1 MRFDDLLEPISEDQ
15 PCGPD
20 LDEEGDDDYLNYIF
34 AAEERLPTRF
44 FDDEQNPFDK
54 ASINLDSEIKAIAP
68 LLERSRDLRL
78 LTLEARFQILRGEIV
93 GFCECVI
100 ACAQLTEKFWEH
112 IHPGAEGDMQL
123 RQNTVASL
131 DSLITCVLPM
141 QFAPIIRDRREGDIA
156 LRQYTVANGEAEP
169 REGEKVKSPAAIT
182 DALGNAGNS
191 ETVEAIYNALK
202 EALDAFAKLKAIFVD
217 KVDHEFVPF
226 FDQIE
231 EVSADLIKLIGKAR
245 PDLAGEVVEDGADD
259 ISADGEEAG
268 DTDESG
274 DGAAAD
280 GGSAEVSLAK
290 AGDVTSHP
298 AATAALMAAEQYFS
312 ANEPTSP
319 ALLLVHQARTLVGQ
333 PLVAA
338 LEALMPETV
347 ERAGISFD
355 SSLKVQLDINRMRM
369 LSGETTY
376 GESGEGGGEMPDFS
390 AASRAEAAQIL
401 GSVENFF
408 RAAEPSSPI
417 PMLLQKARGYLNRDF
432 SSILSD
438 LIPTETTEESH

>member
-1 MRFDDLLEPISEDQ
+1 MRFDKLLEPISEDQ

-44 FDDEQNPFDK
+44 FDDEQSPFDK
-54 ASINLDSEIKAIAP
+54 ASIDLDSEVKSIAS

-93 GFCECVI
+93 GFCECVV
-100 ACAQLTEKFWEH
+100 ACAQLTEKFWDN
-112 IHPGAEGDMQL
+112 IHPGAEDDIQL

-156 LRQYTVANGEAEP
+156 LRHYTIANGEAEP
-169 REGEKVKSPAAIT
+169 REEEKVKSPAAIT

-191 ETVEAIYNALK
+191 ETVEAIFNALK
-202 EALDAFAKLKAIFVD
+202 DALEAFAKLKATFIE
-217 KVDHEFVPF
+217 KVEHEFVPF

-231 EVSADLIKLIGKAR
+231 EACGELTKLIGKAR
-245 PDLAGEVVEDGADD
+245 PDLAGEATDDDTEEASTDGEDADD
-259 ISADGEEAG
+259 SN
-268 DTDESG
+268 ESG
-274 DGAAAD
+274 ETPLAQ
-280 GGSAEVSLAK
+280 GGDAEASLAQ
-290 AGDVTSHP
+290 AGDVKNHA

-312 ANEPTSP
+312 SNEPTSP

-333 PLVAA
+333 PLVVA

-376 GESGEGGGEMPDFS
+376 GESGEGGSEVPNFS
-390 AASRAEAAQIL
+390 AASRAEATQIL
-401 GSVENFF
+401 SSVESFF

-438 LIPTETTEESH
+438 LIPTEDNSEG

>member
-1 MRFDDLLEPISEDQ
+1 MRFEKLLEPVSEDQ

-54 ASINLDSEIKAIAP
+54 SGVDLDAEVKVIAG

-100 ACAQLTEKFWEH
+100 ACAQLTEKFWDH

-123 RQNTVASL
+123 RQNTVAAL
-131 DSLITCVLPM
+131 DSLVTCVLPM
-141 QFAPIIRDRREGDIA
+141 QFAPIVRDRRNGDVT
-156 LRQYTVANGEAEP
+156 LRQFVVANGEAEP
-169 REGEKVKSPAAIT
+169 REDEKVRSPAAIT

-191 ETVEAIYNALK
+191 DVVEATYTALNG
-202 EALDAFAKLKAIFVD
+202 ALESFEKLKATFIEH
-217 KVDHEFVPF
+217 VDHELVPF
-226 FDQIE
+226 FDQTAE
-231 EVSADLIKLIGKAR
+231 ATDQLVKLIEKAR
-245 PDLAGEVVEDGADD
+245 PDLGGDAGTEESSGVDDGEDDSEADESAEDVVVE
-259 ISADGEEAG
+259 SS
-268 DTDESG
+268 ES
-274 DGAAAD
+274 
-280 GGSAEVSLAK
+280 SSAK
-290 AGDVTSHP
+290 AGDITSHA
-298 AATAALMAAEQYFS
+298 AATAALTAAELYFS
-312 ANEPTSP
+312 SNEPTSP

-333 PLVAA
+333 PLVVA

-355 SSLKVQLDINRMRM
+355 SSMKVQLDINRMRT
-369 LSGETTY
+369 LSGETSY
-376 GESGEGGGEMPDFS
+376 GEPAGGDGEIPDFS
-390 AASRAEAAQIL
+390 AATRAEATQIL

-408 RAAEPSSPI
+408 RGAEPSSPI

-438 LIPTETTEESH
+438 LIPTESTESE